1 MPWPE
6 MLHWQ
11 ASGFA
16 NSWWIDP
23 EVLKSLGP
31 DATRYVRPNPAGG
44 VDLEILIE
52 FRPQRFYL
60 LGLAAS
66 GLTVSACLLALAL
79 LTVRSFLSARR
90 ARG

>member
-31 DATRYVRPNPAGG
+31 DATRYVRPNPAG
-44 VDLEILIE
+44 VDMEILIE

-60 LGLAAS
+60 LGLAVS
-66 GLTVSACLLALAL
+66 GLTVSVCLLALAV
-79 LTVRSFLSARR
+79 LTLRSFLAAGR

>member
-44 VDLEILIE
+44 CGQMTSTTWC
-52 FRPQRFYL
+52 R
-60 LGLAAS
+60 
-66 GLTVSACLLALAL
+66 
-79 LTVRSFLSARR
+79 
-90 ARG
+90 